1 MYSNIF
7 SSEIRQQN
15 RTEQNR
21 TEQNRTE
28 PLQGFLRSQNRTITR
43 LFSVVLIKPLFTLL
57 LVIRNKILSLIILK
71 FFMQFSKFLNAH
83 PSGHKA
89 RGYAFL
95 SLSNTGFDFRTT
107 PLLFNFKIKKIFFAL
122 LSFFILFTISCGNE
136 NKTKNEIYERNISYY
151 AGDWINSDTKEKIF
165 IINSNGSIIVN
176 GENINDTK
184 CCKIK
189 IDYYTDTYQQTLH
202 SKDLY
207 IPRDKINTDG
217 KFYPML
223 DDGQEFKSFICSFGG
238 NTVLKV
244 KVYNSAYLLADN
256 GEKVKEVEKSLEI
269 ESKKG
274 AFKTITS
281 RIKETYKKACNELIE
296 EIDNQIKI
304 SYEDLEKQ
312 KNKIDSIFV
321 NENYRNI
328 ILKSYEDYIVDF
340 KTKRAEVEQEKIKI
354 EKCQTD

>member
-1 MYSNIF
+1 
-7 SSEIRQQN
+7 
-15 RTEQNR
+15 
-21 TEQNRTE
+21 
-28 PLQGFLRSQNRTITR
+28 
-43 LFSVVLIKPLFTLL
+43 
-57 LVIRNKILSLIILK
+57 
-71 FFMQFSKFLNAH
+71 
-83 PSGHKA
+83 
-89 RGYAFL
+89 
-95 SLSNTGFDFRTT
+95 
-107 PLLFNFKIKKIFFAL
+107 
-122 LSFFILFTISCGNE
+122 
-136 NKTKNEIYERNISYY
+136 
-151 AGDWINSDTKEKIF
+151 
-165 IINSNGSIIVN
+165 
-176 GENINDTK
+176 
-184 CCKIK
+184 
-189 IDYYTDTYQQTLH
+189 
-202 SKDLY
+202 
-207 IPRDKINTDG
+207 
-217 KFYPML
+217 ML

-244 KVYNSAYLLADN
+244 KVNGGTYLLADN
-256 GEKVKEVEKSLEI
+256 GNKVKEVEKSLEI

-281 RIKETYKKACNELIE
+281 RIKETYKKACDELIE